1 MPTHA
6 LAEGSRLNTPKIE
19 SEWLRSLARGEQPD
33 PQSLKT
39 HLMTVHRHF
48 TGFTEN
54 CAGRCLDEAGRTT
67 YQWLAEQ
74 GAVPGSDC
82 PTILDLACGS
92 GPLLAECA
100 ASYPGADLIGV
111 DMSPD
116 ELALAKARL
125 SGSVV
130 TLHQAM
136 AQELSMIDTASVDV
150 VLCHWAL
157 TLMDPVEPVMAEIAR
172 VLRDDGVFA
181 AIVDGPGSI
190 APGYEAIDRII
201 FDAVAQT
208 VPLYGTIEIGDP
220 RVRTAEALEE
230 LVRSAF
236 PHAAVHLETAVVRL
250 SGPPCDVAREAAGF
264 YYASFALP
272 PYDHAEM
279 LEHVEAQLRAM
290 GNSGDVTFSM
300 PVTRL
305 VVRL

>member
-6 LAEGSRLNTPKIE
+6 LAEGSRLNAPKIE

-136 AQELSMIDTASVDV
+136 AQDLSMIDTASVDV

-157 TLMDPVEPVMAEIAR
+157 TLMDPVEPVMAEIGR

-190 APGYEAIDRII
+190 APGYDAIDRII

-208 VPLYGTIEIGDP
+208 
-220 RVRTAEALEE
+220 
-230 LVRSAF
+230 
-236 PHAAVHLETAVVRL
+236 VHLETAVVRL